1 MGFAFHIYLF
11 DADDSLYRLPNIK
24 FDQMLRDSTCHHFP
38 QFAKTR
44 MRMASVAVELVD
56 RRPMRIVRS
65 TFNWLSF
72 DRHGYL
78 DTHALDRHQRALAEV
93 ALSPVLGRDQK
104 ATEVVDATD
113 RFIAQGGR
121 WKPSTAVA
129 RLIDDAALGRVK
141 CRRL

>member
-1 MGFAFHIYLF
+1 MGLALRIYLF
-11 DADDSLYRLPNIK
+11 DADDRLYRLPNSK
-24 FDQMLRDSTCHHFP
+24 FDQMLRDSASHHFR

-44 MRMASVAVELVD
+44 TRMASGSVELVD
-56 RRPMRIVRS
+56 RRPMRIVWS

-72 DRHGYL
+72 DKHGYL
-78 DTHALDRHQRALAEV
+78 DANALDRHQRALAEV
-93 ALSPVLGRDQK
+93 ALSSELGRAQN

-129 RLIDDAALGRVK
+129 RLIDDAAFGRVK